1 MNSVVFIGLKLLTE
15 RKRQAFVSVIG
26 VSIGVAAF
34 IAMSSVMNGFQS
46 YFIKQ
51 AVDLNAHITLK
62 VEETDDPERILKT
75 AYGRDIIADVVGSK
89 PKDLKDKITEYKQII
104 KKYEKDQ
111 RITGIAPHLTGQV
124 IVSYGTKDKSAGM
137 IGIDPGLEREASVVE
152 EYLEF
157 GNLDKLV
164 SDRNSV
170 IPGKVLARDLGIR
183 ETGKKLLVASPGGG
197 LYTLKVVDFFDSG
210 ITNIDQ
216 TRVYVNLRT
225 LQAILDKP
233 NQVNE
238 LIIRVGD
245 VEEADSIADGITSD
259 TGYYAESWQEAYGNF
274 LEIFKMQN
282 WITYMIV
289 FSILLVSAFGIFNIM
304 MMTVLEKKRDIA
316 ILKAVGYEDNE
327 ITKIFVFQGLLVGVI
342 GTVAGCLGGYLIQEW
357 LESLDFRLE
366 GMIRTTGFVLD
377 RDPYYCLY
385 GLIFAIVFSFVA
397 SFYPSWRASRLFP
410 VDIFRSGG

>member
-1 MNSVVFIGLKLLTE
+1 MSSVVFIGLKLLTE
-15 RKRQAFVSVIG
+15 RKRQAFISVIG

-51 AVDLNAHITLK
+51 AVDINAHITLK
-62 VEETDDPERILKT
+62 VEETDDPERILRT

-89 PKDLKDKITEYKQII
+89 PKDLKDKITEYKEII
-104 KKYEKDQ
+104 RKYEKDQ
-111 RITGIAPHLTGQV
+111 RIVGIAPHLTGQV

-137 IGIDPGLEREASVVE
+137 IGVEPDLERNASVVE

-164 SDRNSV
+164 SDRNS
-170 IPGKVLARDLGIR
+170 IILGKVLARDLGIR
-183 ETGKKLLVASPGGG
+183 ETGKKLSIASPGGS
-197 LYTLKVVDFFDSG
+197 LYILKVVDFFDSG

-245 VEEADSIADGITSD
+245 VDQADHLAKAMTRD

-289 FSILLVSAFGIFNIM
+289 FAILLVSAFGIFNIM

-342 GTVAGCLGGYLIQEW
+342 GAVMGCLGGYLIQEW

-377 RDPYYCLY
+377 RDPYYFLY
-385 GLIFAIVFSFVA
+385 GLIFAIVFSFFA